1 MAGETK
7 TELVEYAVGDGKKV
21 YMDSDTA
28 SWMRQHFAAMPTGG
42 KGIGLSEAADIAG
55 LAYKFFGS
63 MRIRDY
69 MRDLEDARAVRRKAS
84 ANFKKAL
91 TSPST
96 TPVAVLSDAWD
107 KYERSQAA
115 VDRLQNQI
123 TDTHLQ
129 VLYISM
135 AADATKV
142 ISALSDRSMGYDM
155 MPGNEGTTQLLGAA
169 GLGAIAGGFV
179 SWSFGSDSRSSRR
192 RMTRADFEYF
202 LENEDELE
210 D

>member
-7 TELVEYAVGDGKKV
+7 TELVEYAVADGQKV
-21 YMDSDTA
+21 YMTPATA
-28 SWMRQHFAAMPTGG
+28 NWMQQHFAAMPTGG
-42 KGIGLSEAADIAG
+42 KGFGLSEAADLAG
-55 LAYKFFGS
+55 LSYKFFGS

-69 MRDLEDARAVRRKAS
+69 LRDLEDARAARRKAS
-84 ANFKKAL
+84 SNFKKAL
-91 TSPST
+91 TTPST
-96 TPVAVLSDAWD
+96 TNASMLSEAWD
-107 KYERSQAA
+107 KYDRAQAA

-179 SWSFGSDSRSSRR
+179 SWSFGSDSRSNRR

>member
-7 TELVEYAVGDGKKV
+7 TELVEYAVADGKKV
-21 YMDSDTA
+21 YMDADTA
-28 SWMRQHFAAMPTGG
+28 AWMRQHFAAMPTGG
-42 KGIGLSEAADIAG
+42 KGYGLSEAADIAG
-55 LAYKFFGS
+55 LAYKFFGA
-63 MRIRDY
+63 MRIREY
-69 MRDLEDARAVRRKAS
+69 LKDLEDARLARRKAS

-91 TSPST
+91 TTPST
-96 TPVAVLSDAWD
+96 TNAAMLSDAWD
-107 KYERSQAA
+107 KYDRAQST
-115 VDRLQNQI
+115 VDRLQNQV

-135 AADATKV
+135 AVDATKV

-179 SWSFGSDSRSSRR
+179 SWSFGSDSRSNRR
-192 RMTRADFEYF
+192 RLSKSEFDYY
-202 LENEDELE
+202 LDNPDELDE
-210 D
+210 

>member
-1 MAGETK
+1 MAGEK
-7 TELVEYAVGDGKKV
+7 TELVEYVVADGRKV
-21 YMDSDTA
+21 YTDPATA
-28 SWMRQHFAAMPTGG
+28 EWARQHFAMQPTGG
-42 KGIGLSEAADIAG
+42 KGLGLSEAADIAG

-69 MRDLEDARAVRRKAS
+69 MRDLEDARASRRKAS

-91 TSPST
+91 TTPST
-96 TPVAVLSDAWD
+96 TNTAMLSDAWD
-107 KYERSQAA
+107 KYDRAQAA

>member
-1 MAGETK
+1 MAETK
-7 TELVEYAVGDGKKV
+7 TELTEYAVADGKKV

-28 SWMRQHFAAMPTGG
+28 AWMRQHFAAMPTGG
-42 KGIGLSEAADIAG
+42 KGFGLGEAADIAG
-55 LAYKFFGS
+55 LAYKFFGA
-63 MRIRDY
+63 MRIREY
-69 MRDLEDARAVRRKAS
+69 LRDLEDARAARRKAS

-96 TPVAVLSDAWD
+96 TNAAMLSDAWD
-107 KYERSQAA
+107 KYDRAQAT
-115 VDRLQNQI
+115 VDRLQNQV

-142 ISALSDRSMGYDM
+142 ISALSERGAGYDM
-155 MPGNEGTTQLLGAA
+155 MGGNEGTTQLLGAA

-179 SWSFGSDSRSSRR
+179 SWGFGDDRRSGRR
-192 RMTRADFEYF
+192 RITRAELDYY
-202 LENEDELE
+202 NDNPDELDE
-210 D
+210 